1 MNDFTYSYPMK
12 VYFGEGAAK
21 KAIAAE
27 LGRFGKVVMLAYG
40 GGSIKKSG
48 VYEEIKTLLLDAG
61 KEIVEFSGIMPNP
74 TYIKVQEGAVL
85 ARERSVDFI
94 LAVGGG
100 SVIDCCKVVSA
111 QAVLDEDIWDME
123 YGKGIFP
130 AAGIPMGAVVTA
142 SGTGA
147 EMNAGAVITHEEK
160 LWKGPVFGTAATFA
174 VLDPSY
180 TMSVPSM
187 QVLSGAFD
195 TLSHAM
201 ETYLG
206 SSDPD
211 NVSDDVALAI
221 MHNTVVNMRRALV
234 DMSDVQAR
242 GNLMWDSAMAE
253 NGILK
258 VSPFTTGIF

>member
-100 SVIDCCKVVSA
+100 SVIGRHSDGRSCDGFGHWSGNERRSGHHARRK
-111 QAVLDEDIWDME
+111 AVER
-123 YGKGIFP
+123 
-130 AAGIPMGAVVTA
+130 
-142 SGTGA
+142 SG
-147 EMNAGAVITHEEK
+147 
-160 LWKGPVFGTAATFA
+160 LWN
-174 VLDPSY
+174 
-180 TMSVPSM
+180 
-187 QVLSGAFD
+187 SGH
-195 TLSHAM
+195 LCRS
-201 ETYLG
+201 
-206 SSDPD
+206 
-211 NVSDDVALAI
+211 
-221 MHNTVVNMRRALV
+221 
-234 DMSDVQAR
+234 
-242 GNLMWDSAMAE
+242 
-253 NGILK
+253 
-258 VSPFTTGIF
+258 